1 MSDGILFIG
10 KTNKIIV
17 DQLELSKE
25 QVDGEW
31 FGSFSFRLGPNW
43 KYLLRLSRLYINQI
57 CKFSQSNF
65 TNMIII
71 T

>member
-31 FGSFSFRLGPNW
+31 FVSFFLGWDQIENTYW
-43 KYLLRLSRLYINQI
+43 DYLA
-57 CKFSQSNF
+57 F
-65 TNMIII
+65 T
-71 T
+71 